1 MYCALERPDSAQ
13 FLSHAART
21 HTLPFPRTRSN
32 NTHKHT
38 STLWTPSF
46 SFFPPLV
53 YLPLFAC
60 LVLFFLD
67 CLLSICS
74 SDPLEAPAMSR
85 CCSLLSCP
93 NGHPTPLRANQTCC
107 LTEGI
112 NHPCLHNWPGR
123 PLSTRPGA
131 GAGANRYCRH
141 RRQSV
146 VGVKMMEWNSTFQK
160 SQSSSA
166 CYSSC
171 SRGIIIFQTVFY
183 LKVKISLSFGKNC
196 TTLQPELI

>member
-1 MYCALERPDSAQ
+1 MYCALERLDSAQ

-53 YLPLFAC
+53 YLRLFAC
-60 LVLFFLD
+60 IGSSADLSRLPSVHLLIRSTG
-67 CLLSICS
+67 CSGNVQTLLSAQLAERSPYTTACQP
-74 SDPLEAPAMSR
+74 DPEI
-85 CCSLLSCP
+85 
-93 NGHPTPLRANQTCC
+93 QTHC
-107 LTEGI
+107 LTKGI
-112 NHPCLHNWPGR
+112 NHLCLHNWPGC

-131 GAGANRYCRH
+131 GH
-141 RRQSV
+141 PLMQTQRQCV

-166 CYSSC
+166 CYSSR
-171 SRGIIIFQTVFY
+171 SWWIIISQTIF
-183 LKVKISLSFGKNC
+183 
-196 TTLQPELI
+196 

>member
-60 LVLFFLD
+60 LGSVLFFLD

-93 NGHPTPLRANQTCC
+93 SGHPTPLRANQTCC

-160 SQSSSA
+160 SQSS
-166 CYSSC
+166 
-171 SRGIIIFQTVFY
+171 FQTVFY
-183 LKVKISLSFGKNC
+183 LKVKISLSFGLVQVAPHYN
-196 TTLQPELI
+196 LN